1 MITLEMPIYW
11 QQSSRK
17 TTLLSMN
24 AYRNWHYR
32 VSAKFKRDF
41 TELVLGQL
49 ANVTA
54 VPSPYE
60 VSCLLYYKN
69 VVCDPSNIIPLV
81 EKVVLD
87 ALVEKGLLEGDN
99 MKHHVK
105 TSWRVVEQDRNNP
118 RCIVGIRHYEPTT

>member
-1 MITLEMPIYW
+1 MITLELPIYW

-17 TTLLSMN
+17 ATLLSMN

-32 VSAKFKRDF
+32 VSAQFKRDF
-41 TELVLGQL
+41 TELVLEQL

-54 VPSPYE
+54 VASPYE

-87 ALVEKGLLEGDN
+87 TLISQNLLEGDS

-105 TSWRVVEQDRNNP
+105 TTWRVVEQDRNNP
-118 RCIVGIRHYEPTT
+118 RCVVGIRTYVPVP